1 MKVTRVCCQ
10 GCGADLQV
18 DETIRFVTCNYCGA
32 KLEVVHGESVTH
44 TKQLDRIERTTDLLA
59 SNLKVIE
66 LQNEIERLD
75 REWDRDSEGLM
86 VRDQHGRLQEPKP
99 ACMIGGCLFST
110 VLCLIVL
117 AMFGSV
123 LGSSEGSVGMPPAL
137 PLLGLVIIVLAV
149 LGVMSRLSKVDKFRA
164 ARAAYRTRRAEL
176 IAQLDGERRQ

>member
-1 MKVTRVCCQ
+1 
-10 GCGADLQV
+10 
-18 DETIRFVTCNYCGA
+18 
-32 KLEVVHGESVTH
+32 
-44 TKQLDRIERTTDLLA
+44 
-59 SNLKVIE
+59 
-66 LQNEIERLD
+66 
-75 REWDRDSEGLM
+75 M

-123 LGSSEGSVGMPPAL
+123 LGSSEGSVGMQPAL